1 MKLSLPY
8 QSSINPKT
16 TGVRVLKSINW
27 KVIVN
32 FVIAHAARCEIVQ
45 SCQMNSSGMQQR
57 FPSFFQWTTCS
68 LDE

>member
-16 TGVRVLKSINW
+16 KGVRVLKSINW

-57 FPSFFQWTTCS
+57 FPSFFQ
-68 LDE
+68 